1 MLPNRAATQFL
12 LKLALMILLVGASGL
27 AYFAVFADGR
37 TDAYYLRFTS
47 ERQSS
52 LVLGTSRA
60 ARGIRPDVFNQS
72 DLAFDGPLYNY
83 AFTASWSPYGPTYLD
98 AVRRKLDPQTTNGL
112 FLLEVSPLGL
122 SAAME
127 NAAGENAAGGNA
139 AGENAADDS
148 TVFRETE
155 LPLGI
160 LRWMNW
166 TLAFEPLN
174 AEYLLRAYTDSY
186 YRIALEQRFERERL
200 LHADGW
206 LEFDYNFS
214 DATVQRLTQSTVVR
228 YEEYFAGQQFSPQRL
243 RSLDETVAFLA
254 GHGTV
259 ALVRLPVA
267 PEMLALERDFLPEF
281 DAQMQMLA
289 DIHAI
294 PYLNFTLAPADRY
307 PTQDGH
313 HLSLPASQALSQDI
327 LTALP

>member
-1 MLPNRAATQFL
+1 MPFNRAATQFL
-12 LKLALMILLVGASGL
+12 LKLTLMLLLVGASGL
-27 AYFAVFADGR
+27 AYFAMFADGR

-52 LVLGTSRA
+52 LVLGTSRG
-60 ARGIRPDVFNQS
+60 ARGIRPEVFNES
-72 DLAFDGPLYNY
+72 GLVFDGPLYNY

-98 AVRRKLDPQTTNGL
+98 AVRRKLDPRTTNGL

-122 SAAME
+122 TAPLNMTTVE
-127 NAAGENAAGGNA
+127 N
-139 AGENAADDS
+139 ADDS
-148 TVFRETE
+148 PTGFRETE

-160 LRWMNW
+160 LRSMSRPVV
-166 TLAFEPLN
+166 FEPLN
-174 AEYLLRAYTDSY
+174 AEYLLRAYTGSY
-186 YRIALEQRFERERL
+186 YRIALEQRFQRERL

-206 LEFDYNFS
+206 LEFDYRFS
-214 DATVQRLTQSTVVR
+214 DATVQRLTQSTVAR
-228 YEEYFAGQQFSPQRL
+228 YEAYFAGQHFSPQRL

-259 ALVRLPVA
+259 VLVRLPVA
-267 PEMLALERDFLPEF
+267 PEMLALETDFLPEF

-289 DIHAI
+289 DAHAV

-327 LTALP
+327 LAALP